1 MLKNII
7 NLDGAQMLSIKEQKS
22 ILGGL
27 PVQPDNCKCFCYNSS
42 NHKVSA
48 YCFSYCPDGTIPGLE
63 EGSTGNCKFPLA
75 PNPEL

>member
-7 NLDGAQMLSIKEQKS
+7 NLEGAHMLSANEQKS

-27 PVQPDNCKCFCYNSS
+27 PVQPANCKCFCYNTL
-42 NHKVSA
+42 NQKVRA

-63 EGSTGNCKFPLA
+63 EGSTGNCKFPLE
-75 PNPEL
+75 PKPEL